1 MVAENGKIYVTLTSG
16 NVARLDANTLAFEKM
31 VAVGKNPE
39 GIIEEDGKLYL
50 VNSGFGYDNRL
61 SIIDINTFDKAE
73 NIEIFQIRKD
83 SGSRRQTVIQGYGSN
98 DYNNYPYPVVLFDPT
113 TKTYKEIGK
122 GVYMAEHEI

>member
-1 MVAENGKIYVTLTSG
+1 
-16 NVARLDANTLAFEKM
+16 M

-73 NIEIFQIRKD
+73 NIEIFQNPEKILEA
-83 SGSRRQTVIQGYGSN
+83 N
-98 DYNNYPYPVVLFDPT
+98 CLFKVTAAMTIT
-113 TKTYKEIGK
+113 TIL
-122 GVYMAEHEI
+122 IL

>member
-1 MVAENGKIYVTLTSG
+1 
-16 NVARLDANTLAFEKM
+16 M

-73 NIEIFQIRKD
+73 K
-83 SGSRRQTVIQGYGSN
+83 
-98 DYNNYPYPVVLFDPT
+98 
-113 TKTYKEIGK
+113 
-122 GVYMAEHEI
+122 H